1 MIKYIATSI
10 FLYTLVATGAGFIW
24 ANQSF
29 ALSVLIG
36 GITML
41 INIFGLAYFWSLVFS
56 KKSIAL
62 AVLIIIF
69 KYVILAA
76 VLWSFTSMRWL
87 SPIGF
92 CVGLAS
98 LIFAL
103 IVSLVLKKSSKS
115 E

>member
-1 MIKYIATSI
+1 MIKYIAISI
-10 FLYTLVATGAGFIW
+10 FIYTILATAVGFLW
-24 ANQSF
+24 MDQSF

-36 GITML
+36 GVTML
-41 INIFGLAYFWSLVFS
+41 INIFGLAFFWRLVFS

-69 KYVILAA
+69 KYLILAA

-103 IVSLVLKKSSKS
+103 IVSMILKNTAKS